1 MRALKKICTIVYLLS
16 AVVVAGGFAC
26 LQFGSEHVRNRIAE
40 LLGHPAGRIVL
51 IVCTV
56 VLLLGVLITA
66 LLVFAERS
74 PLTSVHPGGNPNIE
88 VRLAALTSVARAAAE
103 LGALQP
109 LDVLLAGDKTVDPS
123 DFYDAAL
130 QSGSAGGVQYALPYE
145 CVPTLMFVNKTL
157 LENEGI
163 PVPENDWTW
172 DDFYTICAQVTR
184 DTDGDGIIDQFGS

>member
-1 MRALKKICTIVYLLS
+1 
-16 AVVVAGGFAC
+16 
-26 LQFGSEHVRNRIAE
+26 
-40 LLGHPAGRIVL
+40 
-51 IVCTV
+51 
-56 VLLLGVLITA
+56 
-66 LLVFAERS
+66 
-74 PLTSVHPGGNPNIE
+74 
-88 VRLAALTSVARAAAE
+88 E

-145 CVPTLMFVNKTL
+145 RVPTLMFVHKTL

-172 DDFYTICAQVTR
+172 DDFYAICAQVTR
-184 DTDGDGIIDQFGS
+184 DTDGDGIIDQFGSYGYSWRDALAANNAALFDETG

>member
-103 LGALQP
+103 ENDVLVDRVRSRVVGRDGTRALITLEVIAFTQTGLADLGAHVQEHVTEACERMLGSP
-109 LDVLLAGDKTVDPS
+109 GVTVRIRFLPSKTTVIKE
-123 DFYDAAL
+123 
-130 QSGSAGGVQYALPYE
+130 GSREQA
-145 CVPTLMFVNKTL
+145 
-157 LENEGI
+157 
-163 PVPENDWTW
+163 
-172 DDFYTICAQVTR
+172 
-184 DTDGDGIIDQFGS
+184 